1 MFRKIVVAFNE
12 SPESQRA
19 FLVALKL
26 AKSLNAEF
34 LAVTAIGE
42 LPAYT
47 AFAGVADSSIS
58 RVLEEDRRDFYAKLQ
73 DHARAQVESSGIGF
87 HSHLVEGRQVE
98 AIVDFLRQQKADL
111 LVIGLHQRDLYIA
124 RLWSTVLR
132 AGAGCPLQCSG
143 RALNLSAARPDYI
156 LISWSYWKHV
166 KTSVDRSGGGVSG
179 RCRAPVHHQGVLD
192 LVGGRTRGAANG

>member
-26 AKSLNAEF
+26 AKSLNAE
-34 LAVTAIGE
+34 LQAVTAIGE

-73 DHARAQVESSGIGF
+73 DHARAQVESYGIGF
-87 HSHLVEGRQVE
+87 HSYLVEGREVE

-111 LVIGLHQRDLYIA
+111 LVVGLHQRDLYIA
-124 RLWSTVLR
+124 RLWSTVFEL
-132 AGAGCPLQCSG
+132 AQDAPCSV
-143 RALNLSAARPDYI
+143 L
-156 LISWSYWKHV
+156 
-166 KTSVDRSGGGVSG
+166 GV
-179 RCRAPVHHQGVLD
+179 H
-192 LVGGRTRGAANG
+192 

>member
-26 AKSLNAEF
+26 AKSLNAEL

-73 DHARAQVESSGIGF
+73 DHARAQVESYGIGF
-87 HSHLVEGRQVE
+87 HSYLVAGREVE
-98 AIVDFLRQQKADL
+98 AIVEFLRQQKADL
-111 LVIGLHQRDLYIA
+111 LVVGLHQRDLYIA
-124 RLWSTVLR
+124 RLWSTVFEL
-132 AGAGCPLQCSG
+132 AQDAPCSV
-143 RALNLSAARPDYI
+143 L
-156 LISWSYWKHV
+156 
-166 KTSVDRSGGGVSG
+166 GV
-179 RCRAPVHHQGVLD
+179 H
-192 LVGGRTRGAANG
+192 

>member
-26 AKSLNAEF
+26 AKSLNAE
-34 LAVTAIGE
+34 LQAVTAIGE

-73 DHARAQVESSGIGF
+73 DHARAQVESYGIGF
-87 HSHLVEGRQVE
+87 HSYLVEGREVE
-98 AIVDFLRQQKADL
+98 AIVNFLRQQKADL
-111 LVIGLHQRDLYIA
+111 LVVGLHQRDLYIA
-124 RLWSTVLR
+124 RLWSTVFEL
-132 AGAGCPLQCSG
+132 AQDAPCSV
-143 RALNLSAARPDYI
+143 L
-156 LISWSYWKHV
+156 
-166 KTSVDRSGGGVSG
+166 GV
-179 RCRAPVHHQGVLD
+179 H
-192 LVGGRTRGAANG
+192 

>member
-26 AKSLNAEF
+26 AKSLNAEL

-73 DHARAQVESSGIGF
+73 DHARAQVESYGIGF
-87 HSHLVEGRQVE
+87 HSYLVEGREVE

-111 LVIGLHQRDLYIA
+111 LVVGLHQLDLYIS
-124 RLWSTVLR
+124 RLWSTVFEL
-132 AGAGCPLQCSG
+132 AQDAPCSV
-143 RALNLSAARPDYI
+143 L
-156 LISWSYWKHV
+156 
-166 KTSVDRSGGGVSG
+166 GV
-179 RCRAPVHHQGVLD
+179 H
-192 LVGGRTRGAANG
+192 